1 MQIWCDKDLKFLLR
15 KPIFIISN
23 ELLMKRTVIANEV
36 PQSNF
41 VVVCEDCF
49 VAMLLAK
56 TYDIVITVIT
66 IVD

>member
-1 MQIWCDKDLKFLLR
+1 
-15 KPIFIISN
+15 
-23 ELLMKRTVIANEV
+23 MKRTVIANEV

-56 TYDIVITVIT
+56 TCDIVITVLT